1 MDWLSVKIHLWFQDD
16 GAGTA
21 IEYAFIAGGIALAIC
36 AAVYF
41 TGDELQSVFEV
52 LATPGDDIVAEV
64 EDRATS
70 R

>member
-1 MDWLSVKIHLWFQDD
+1 MDWLSVKIHAWFQGD

-41 TGDELQSVFEV
+41 TGDELQGVFEA
-52 LATPGDDIVAEV
+52 LTTPDDDIVAAV
-64 EDRATS
+64 EDGAVS
-70 R
+70 H